1 MSEEVQRVEVI
12 TSVQRRRRWSVAEKI
27 RLVEETLQP
36 GMSVSFVART
46 HGLSPSLLFKWRQ
59 RMAAGGREAVRVDDE
74 VIGATRV
81 RQLEERI
88 RALERLLGR
97 KTLEVEILKEALAAA
112 RGCPRAAL
120 ACHGQPSIEGTARQ
134 VQHRPHDVAP
144 PPASS

>member
-1 MSEEVQRVEVI
+1 MSEEIQRVEVI

-81 RQLEERI
+81 RQLETSS
-88 RALERLLGR
+88 GR
-97 KTLEVEILKEALAAA
+97 TNSPPV
-112 RGCPRAAL
+112 RSDGGNSR
-120 ACHGQPSIEGTARQ
+120 R
-134 VQHRPHDVAP
+134 RP
-144 PPASS
+144 

>member
-1 MSEEVQRVEVI
+1 MSEEIQRVEVI

-88 RALERLLGR
+88 RALEQLWVDEDPRGRDPERGVGRGAGKKNRLLR
-97 KTLEVEILKEALAAA
+97 W
-112 RGCPRAAL
+112 
-120 ACHGQPSIEGTARQ
+120 PS
-134 VQHRPHDVAP
+134 HDP
-144 PPASS
+144 DGSR